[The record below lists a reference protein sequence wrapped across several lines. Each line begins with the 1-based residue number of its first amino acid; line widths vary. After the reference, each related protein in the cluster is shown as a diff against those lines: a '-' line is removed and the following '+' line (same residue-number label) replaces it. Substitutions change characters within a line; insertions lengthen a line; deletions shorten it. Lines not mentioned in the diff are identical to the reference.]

1 VKLLEFRVKNFR
13 GIQDISLTDLG
24 DFNIFVG
31 KNNSGKSTILDA
43 IQFFFHGL
51 GTEIE
56 HSHGDEA
63 HDQMWPEG
71 KSDIHDMEFEATIS
85 LDNVDVRIAVA
96 RNRNFGSLC
105 NPSGCL
111 IRISRKMVQEKIWTT
126 TELSVGS
133 NSIIPNA
140 RPDIDAI
147 GMHDVIGRIPHV
159 PKRID
164 VVRGRVPDSSSKK
177 GMRNTLIPEDTLKAI
192 KGWIDSEISKDKRR
206 FTRLKNTFKQ
216 LTGRDWELRQ
226 EGNHLRLK
234 DGPYLAH
241 VRDIGGGIQEMVQ
254 LAYELVEEP
263 VFLIVEEPETHSH
276 PEQVK
281 RIFRVLRDISL
292 EKQVFVATHST
303 YFLELSG
310 FSEIYHV
317 RDVDG
322 HSVCHHITSEQLDS
336 VASDLGLGPVDFY
349 MTAGLVFVEG
359 DCEETVFPR
368 WAKMFGF
375 DLSRPDAKI
384 VNMKGT
390 GKTEHHVTAYD
401 ILAKEVDL
409 PMVWVFDKIKAKKMK
424 DKLRK
429 IGVHEDSIVI
439 LEAGDIEDYYP
450 ITPLEKHLVQQ
461 WNIDKKDELGE
472 ALKVGNRVASIHDF
486 LLQNADPAPDKN
498 NDWKIPAA
506 RYIAT
511 RVKKEDYSDEELEQ
525 VKGIIERIDKV
536 LSD

>member
-1 VKLLEFRVKNFR
+1 VKLLEFHVKNFR
-13 GIQDISLTDLG
+13 RIQDISLTDLG

-43 IQFFFHGL
+43 IQFFFRGL
-51 GTEIE
+51 RTKIE
-56 HSHGDEA
+56 HTHGEEA

-71 KSDIHDMEFEATIS
+71 RSDFGDMEFEAIIR
-85 LDNVDVRIAVA
+85 LDEEDVKNAVA

-105 NPSGCL
+105 SPSGCL
-111 IRISRKMVQEKIWTT
+111 VHISRKMVQEKRWITT
-126 TELSVGS
+126 RLSIGR
-133 NSIIPNA
+133 NSIIPDA
-140 RPDIDAI
+140 RPGIDVT
-147 GMHDVIGRIPHV
+147 GMHDVIGRIPHL

-164 VVRGRVPDSSSKK
+164 VVRGRVPDSSSMR
-177 GMRNTLIPEDTLKAI
+177 GMRNTLIPEDTLRAI
-192 KGWIDSEISKDKRR
+192 KGWIDSEISKDKWR
-206 FTRLKNTFKQ
+206 FTGLNEIFKQ
-216 LTGRDWELRQ
+216 LTGKEWELRQ
-226 EGNHLRLK
+226 EGDHLRLT
-234 DGPYLAH
+234 DGTHLPH

-254 LAYELVEEP
+254 LAYKLVEIP
-263 VFLIVEEPETHSH
+263 VFLMVEEPETHSH

-281 RIFRVLRDISL
+281 RIFKVLRDISL

-303 YFLELSG
+303 YFLELSES
-310 FSEIYHV
+310 SEIYHV
-317 RDVDG
+317 RDIDG

-359 DCEETVFPR
+359 DCEEIVLPR
-368 WAKMFGF
+368 WAKMFDF
-375 DLSRPDAKI
+375 SLSRPDAKI

-390 GKTEHHVTAYD
+390 GKTEHHVTAYN
-401 ILAKEVDL
+401 ILTKEVDL

-429 IGVHEDSIVI
+429 IGIHEYSIVI
-439 LEAGDIEDYYP
+439 LEAGKIEDNYP
-450 ITPLEKHLVQQ
+450 IKHLQKHLVQQ
-461 WNIDKKDELGE
+461 SNIDKKDELGK

-511 RVKKEDYSDEELEQ
+511 RVKRDDYSEEELEQ
-525 VKGIIERIDKV
+525 VKGIIERIIKV

>member
-1 VKLLEFRVKNFR
+1 MELLEFHVKNFR
-13 GIQDISLTDLG
+13 KIQDISLTDLG

-43 IQFFFHGL
+43 IQFFFRGL
-51 GTEIE
+51 RTKIE
-56 HSHGDEA
+56 HTHGEEA

-71 KSDIHDMEFEATIS
+71 RSDFGDMEFEAIIR
-85 LDNVDVRIAVA
+85 LDEEDVKNAVA

-105 NPSGCL
+105 SPSGCL
-111 IRISRKMVQEKIWTT
+111 VHISRKMVQEKRWITT
-126 TELSVGS
+126 KLSIGM
-133 NSIIPNA
+133 NSIIPDA
-140 RPDIDAI
+140 RPGIDVT
-147 GMHDVIGRIPHV
+147 GMHDVIGCIPHL

-164 VVRGRVPDSSSKK
+164 VVRGRVPDSSSMR
-177 GMRNTLIPEDTLKAI
+177 GMRNTLIPEDTLRAI
-192 KGWIDSEISKDKRR
+192 KGWIDSEISKDKWR
-206 FTRLKNTFKQ
+206 FTRLNEIFKQ
-216 LTGRDWELRQ
+216 LTGKEWELRQ
-226 EGNHLRLK
+226 EGDHLRLT
-234 DGPYLAH
+234 DGTHLPH

-254 LAYELVEEP
+254 LAYELVEIP
-263 VFLIVEEPETHSH
+263 VFLMVEEPETHSH

-281 RIFRVLRDISL
+281 RVFKVLRDISL
-292 EKQVFVATHST
+292 EKQMFVATHST

-317 RDVDG
+317 REVDG
-322 HSVCHHITSEQLDS
+322 HSICQHIISEQLSS
-336 VASDLGLGPVDFY
+336 VALDLGLGPIDFY

-359 DCEETVFPR
+359 DCEEIVFPR

-401 ILAKEVDL
+401 ILTKEVDL

-424 DKLRK
+424 DRLRK
-429 IGVHEDSIVI
+429 IGIHEDSIVI

-450 ITPLEKHLVQQ
+450 IKPLEKHLVQQ
-461 WNIDKKDELGE
+461 WNIDKKDQLGK
-472 ALKVGNRVASIHDF
+472 ALKLGNRVASIHDF

-506 RYIAT
+506 KYIAT
-511 RVKKEDYSDEELEQ
+511 RAKKEDYSDAELEQ
-525 VKGIIERIDKV
+525 VKGIMERINKA
-536 LSD
+536 LPN